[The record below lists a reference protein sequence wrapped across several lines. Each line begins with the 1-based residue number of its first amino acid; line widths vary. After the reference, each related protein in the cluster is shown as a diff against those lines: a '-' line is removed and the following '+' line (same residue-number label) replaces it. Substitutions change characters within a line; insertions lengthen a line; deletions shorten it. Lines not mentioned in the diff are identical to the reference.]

1 MADQHKPDVFERAWQ
16 IETVLQAASAGDYT
30 QRCDTSI
37 MASFADD
44 PLTTV
49 IPAINLLLGDLQA
62 KERKR
67 IKAEAQL
74 KESIDDLKDKL
85 RTIEEQAQA
94 IRDLSTPVMEI
105 WTDILL
111 LPIVGVVDTRRS
123 MEIMNNLLEAIVASQ
138 SKCVIVDVTGVDVVD
153 TKTADYLL
161 KVVRAA
167 ALLGTRCVLTGL
179 SPAVAQTLVEIGAD
193 LTEVETLRSIKDGL
207 RRCLK
212 HLERM
217 D

>member
-1 MADQHKPDVFERAWQ
+1 MADQQKPDIFEKAWQ
-16 IETVLQAASAGDYT
+16 IETVLQAASAGDYS

-37 MASFADD
+37 TASFADD
-44 PLTTV
+44 PLTT
-49 IPAINLLLGDLQA
+49 ITPAINLLLDDLQA

-74 KESIDDLKDKL
+74 QESIDDLRDKL
-85 RTIEEQAQA
+85 RTIEEQARA
-94 IRDLSTPVMEI
+94 IRELSTPIMEI

-138 SKCVIVDVTGVDVVD
+138 SRCVIVDVTGVDVVD

-167 ALLGTRCVLTGL
+167 GLLGTRCVLTGL

-193 LTEVETLRSIKDGL
+193 MTEVETLRSIKDGL
-207 RRCLK
+207 KRCLK
-212 HLERM
+212 HLESLG
-217 D
+217 